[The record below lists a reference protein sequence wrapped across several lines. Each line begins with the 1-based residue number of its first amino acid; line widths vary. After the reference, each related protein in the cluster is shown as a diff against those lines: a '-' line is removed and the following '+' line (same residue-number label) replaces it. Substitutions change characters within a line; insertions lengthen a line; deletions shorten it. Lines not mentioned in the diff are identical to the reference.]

1 MTTIGTNGWVRPT
14 LTVCGL
20 WFVLTVLTVAFQQ
33 VTHAA
38 LPGAVVKVVPFL
50 VSGLFTSRLV
60 AVSTWRSRLIASTV
74 LALVST
80 VAWTSFSVVT
90 RSIPPPRAL
99 ALLGASLPVFLVA
112 SAWACLGMYLGGR
125 TSAPTAPETD
135 PELDAIE
142 REIREEMALRGRE
155 HPSEHPS
162 SPASGS
168 SRGHSDDAPAAE
180 RRPEGMT
187 GLRD

>member
-1 MTTIGTNGWVRPT
+1 MQYTWSPRVVTTETSGWVRPT

-33 VTHAA
+33 VTRAA

-50 VSGLFTSRLV
+50 VSGLLTSRLV
-60 AVSTWRSRLIASTV
+60 AVSTWRSRLIASAV
-74 LALVST
+74 LALASA

-90 RSIPPPRAL
+90 RSVPLPGAL

-125 TSAPTAPETD
+125 TSAPTAPATD

-142 REIREEMALRGRE
+142 REIREEMALRERE
-155 HPSEHPS
+155 HPGERPS
-162 SPASGS
+162 PPANGS
-168 SRGHSDDAPAAE
+168 ARGHGEDAPE
-180 RRPEGMT
+180 RSR
-187 GLRD
+187 